1 MTFIFILLVI
11 LIVIGFF
18 RKSTQELQAHWNT
31 LVDNF
36 QYSTKDFY
44 VLLEKELKSHGIE
57 NINVFE
63 KEMSEGNALS
73 TKRLYLRVSWKNY
86 TYDCCC
92 APFGNGT
99 FFSWWMFSERKD
111 IEGLIY
117 RIPFIGRFIAQFF
130 FPITYYK
137 SDSAS
142 MFRSY
147 AQSSVL
153 RVIDDITK
161 EKGARLLSENERK
174 PILQN
179 IFKR

>member
-1 MTFIFILLVI
+1 MI
-11 LIVIGFF
+11 LIYIIIAVFIIIAFLK
-18 RKSTQELQAHWNT
+18 KSTPELQGHWNT
-31 LVDNF
+31 LVDEF
-36 QYSTKDFY
+36 QFSTKDFY
-44 VLLEKELKSHGIE
+44 ELLEIELKSHGIE
-57 NINVFE
+57 NIEIYE
-63 KEMSEGNALS
+63 KSMSEGNSLS

-111 IEGLIY
+111 IENLISKM
-117 RIPFIGRFIAQFF
+117 PLIGKFLVNFF
-130 FPITYYK
+130 FPTTYYK
-137 SDSAS
+137 IDSVS

-153 RVIDDITK
+153 KVIDDITK
-161 EKGARLLSENERK
+161 EKGVRILTESERK
-174 PILQN
+174 PILKD

>member
-1 MTFIFILLVI
+1 MTFIYILVI
-11 LIVIGFF
+11 ALIAIAFL
-18 RKSTQELQAHWNT
+18 RKSTQNLQAHWNT
-31 LVDNF
+31 LIDEF

-44 VLLEKELKSHGIE
+44 TLLEKELRSHGI
-57 NINVFE
+57 NDITVFE
-63 KEMSEGNALS
+63 KEISEGNALS
-73 TKRLYLRVSWKNY
+73 TKRLYLRVNWKDY

-111 IEGLIY
+111 VEGLIAK
-117 RIPFIGRFIAQFF
+117 IPLIGGLLANFF
-130 FPITYYK
+130 FPTTYYK
-137 SDSAS
+137 VDSAS

-153 RVIDDITK
+153 KVIDEITK
-161 EKGARLLSENERK
+161 EKGIRSLSESERK
-174 PILQN
+174 PILQD